1 MAEHGADLELERGSL
16 VQGQHIPNDCIPAR
30 YTISHRRADQLCSEV
45 ASLTGHQT
53 PDMQNAK
60 VEGR

>member
-30 YTISHRRADQLCSEV
+30 HNKIHWRADQLCSEV
-45 ASLTGHQT
+45 ASLRGHQT

-60 VEGR
+60 LEGR